1 VAISVT
7 WGTKVINV
15 PQADLTP
22 LGGDLY
28 ELDVNALRLALKDL
42 EDDPD
47 GMPFPDTH
55 RHNTEIVLS
64 GDTYARTF
72 EIINGYTLEF
82 EDGFYNVKCIG
93 ANHNIADVMVQN
105 CVSIIVGNSAGLIVR
120 ESGTTG
126 LTPEESADLELVRK
140 TMANKQVTDPVTG
153 KLVVYDD
160 DDTSVYVEADIYED
174 AAATQPYRGQGVERR
189 DKLQ

>member
-42 EDDPD
+42 EDDPE

-160 DDTSVYVEADIYED
+160 DDASVYVEADIYED